1 MKTKFI
7 KQQENNSRRVSKL
20 SFIPFGILLVFMSTS
35 AFANDVTNKTIVTA
49 ETSPVLQKPA
59 IVEDADTITISN
71 SYKKTIEDVIK
82 EDNLIIDSTI
92 SIEVYPLDFGKFFKS
107 SSKRNKLKAQHSF
120 SNNPSLK
127 S

>member
-1 MKTKFI
+1 
-7 KQQENNSRRVSKL
+7 
-20 SFIPFGILLVFMSTS
+20 MSTS
-35 AFANDVTNKTIVTA
+35 AFANDVAYETTLVTESSA
-49 ETSPVLQKPA
+49 VIQKPA
-59 IVEDADTITISN
+59 ITEEADTTITISA

-92 SIEVYPLDFGKFFKS
+92 SNEVYPLDFSKIYKS
-107 SSKRNKLKAQHSF
+107 SSKRNTFKGQNNF